1 VCVQIHF
8 WCALFQALEQDEAL
22 IRSSEREAQFM
33 KNAMLI
39 GTGALL
45 LLFGI
50 SAPAYAQEQHDPQEQ
65 PAKPPDTKPSTHDE
79 RPQAEPPKTPD
90 DRPRPDNAAKPPKE
104 TEHKPNAQRADD
116 RKGAQHAGNGRI
128 PDDKYRAHFGRE
140 HTFHVGHPVIVEGRP
155 RFTYGGYSFVI
166 AQAWPAGWGYDDDV
180 YVVDGNGVYYLVD
193 LAHPGVQL
201 ELQIVL

>member
-1 VCVQIHF
+1 
-8 WCALFQALEQDEAL
+8 
-22 IRSSEREAQFM
+22 M

-50 SAPAYAQEQHDPQEQ
+50 SAPAYAQEQHDPPEQ

-104 TEHKPNAQRADD
+104 TEHKANAQRADD
-116 RKGAQHAGNGRI
+116 GKGAQHAGNGRI
-128 PDDKYRAHFGRE
+128 SDDKYRAHFGRE